1 MVTVAI
7 QDKYVETLNALGGVQ
22 AALDLALQRFAIEQ
36 ITGKLAELKQRE
48 AAYRARYGLDYPTF
62 AQRVATD
69 EDFVLQVETR
79 LSKTWEV
86 DLADWEFC
94 YKGIQDWTQRLQT
107 LLLG

>member
-48 AAYRARYGLDYPTF
+48 AAYRARYGLDYPAF

-94 YKGIQDWTQRLQT
+94 YKGIQDWTQHLQT